1 MSDAHFAREIGRGG
15 RMTWPRNV
23 LLCAAG
29 VALLAVTT
37 SSAMHASSSPK
48 LEDIQELIQK
58 GDLAGAKARLN
69 EFLRDFSGNAE
80 ALNLLGVVQAQRG
93 EYRAAERSFQKAI
106 AAAPVSV
113 EIYLNL
119 GRLYQENKDKDPE
132 GARKGIAVYERVLR
146 LDSSNNEA
154 NYQCALLL
162 GMTGSYD
169 QSLKLLSKLPETARQ
184 QPQTLALSIVDHAGL
199 KDSQAEERV
208 TRLLLHPELV
218 QADVVTVLP
227 MLLAEHNEKLAVQL
241 LAGLEQRGLASAVVI
256 HQLGLLYEQVGNL
269 EPARATL
276 EEEVQK
282 TAVVT
287 VPQLLALARIAY
299 KERDYKGALGYLAH
313 ARDIA
318 PQDAQVHFFF
328 GMVCVE
334 MDLQQEAYESL
345 KTAVQLEPDN
355 PYFNYVFGAV
365 TMSRQDGR
373 EGYPYLKRYCELKPE
388 DPRGHLA
395 LGEAYFYGHDFD
407 LARRELKLVQSN
419 PQTASTAKLFLGR
432 LANREE
438 NYAEAIAELQE
449 AIRENPRL
457 ADAYAELGLAYRKQ
471 KQYLNAEDSLLKAL
485 QINPDNYEANL
496 NLAIVYELTKD
507 LRAEKQRFRFNQL
520 EEVRQHKE
528 KEFLSMIEVRPY

>member
-1 MSDAHFAREIGRGG
+1 
-15 RMTWPRNV
+15 MTRPRNV

-29 VALLAVTT
+29 VALLTVATF
-37 SSAMHASSSPK
+37 SAMHASSSPK

-58 GDLAGAKARLN
+58 GDLAAAKARLS

-146 LDSSNNEA
+146 LDPSNNEA

-184 QPQTLALSIVDHAGL
+184 RPQTLALSIVDHAGL
-199 KDSQAEERV
+199 KDSQAEEIA

-256 HQLGLLYEQVGNL
+256 HQLGLLYEQAGNL

-276 EEEVQK
+276 EKEIQK

-407 LARRELKLVQSN
+407 LARRELKLVLNN
-419 PQTASTAKLFLGR
+419 PQTSSTAKLFLGR

-449 AIRENPRL
+449 AIRENPSL
-457 ADAYAELGLAYRKQ
+457 ADAYAELGLAYRKR
-471 KQYLNAEDSLLKAL
+471 KQYVNAEDSLLKAL
-485 QINPDNYEANL
+485 QINPDNYAANL
-496 NLAIVYELTKD
+496 NLALVYELTKD
-507 LRAEKQRFRFNQL
+507 RRAEEQRVRFNQL

>member
-1 MSDAHFAREIGRGG
+1 
-15 RMTWPRNV
+15 MTPPRSV
-23 LLCAAG
+23 LLYAAG
-29 VALLAVTT
+29 VALLVVTT
-37 SSAMHASSSPK
+37 SSALHRSSFPK
-48 LEDIQELIQK
+48 LEEIQELIQK
-58 GDLAGAKARLN
+58 GDLAAAKAQLN

-80 ALNLLGVVQAQRG
+80 ALNLLGVVQAQEG
-93 EYRAAERSFQKAI
+93 EYRAAERSFQEAI

-119 GRLYQENKDKDPE
+119 GRLYQENRDKDPE
-132 GARKGIAVYERVLR
+132 SARKSIAVYERVLR
-146 LDSSNNEA
+146 LDPSNNEA

-162 GMTGSYD
+162 GMMGSYD
-169 QSLKLLSKLPETARQ
+169 HSLKLLSKLPESARQ
-184 QPQTLALSIVDHAGL
+184 RPQTLALIAVDYAGL
-199 KDSQAEERV
+199 KDYNHAEENI

-218 QADVVTVLP
+218 EADVVTVMP
-227 MLLAEHNEKLAVQL
+227 MLLVEHNEKLAVQL
-241 LAGLEQRGLASAVVI
+241 LAGLEQRSLASAVLI

-269 EPARATL
+269 QLARGTL

-313 ARDIA
+313 AREIA
-318 PQDAQVHFFF
+318 PQDARVHFFF

-334 MDLQQEAYESL
+334 MDLQQEAFESL
-345 KTAVQLEPDN
+345 KTAVQLDPDN
-355 PYFNYVFGAV
+355 PYFNYVLGAV
-365 TMSRQDGR
+365 IMSRQDGR
-373 EGYPYLKRYCELKPE
+373 EAYPYLKRYCELKPE

-395 LGEAYFYGHDFD
+395 LGEAYLYGHDFD
-407 LARRELKLVQSN
+407 LARRELQRVVNN
-419 PQTASTAKLFLGR
+419 PQTSPTAKLFLGR

-438 NYAEAIAELQE
+438 KYAVAIAELQQ

-457 ADAYAELGLAYRKQ
+457 ADAYAELGLAYRKV
-471 KQYLNAEDSLLKAL
+471 KQYVNAEDSLLKAL
-485 QINPDNYEANL
+485 QINPDNYAANL
-496 NLAIVYELTKD
+496 NLALVYEVTKD
-507 LRAEKQRFRFNQL
+507 SRAEEQRVRFNQL